1 MFGALNAN
9 YRVTGWI
16 SGTTSNMYHSKAK
29 NNQGK
34 VCQFDSLLH
43 RQWQPTHPKWV
54 TCSIR
59 DQNGKLII
67 LE

>member
-43 RQWQPTHPKWV
+43 RQ
-54 TCSIR
+54 
-59 DQNGKLII
+59 
-67 LE
+67 